1 MRTHP
6 SRQSDRA
13 SIAPVNPQEKDLA
26 AAASQIAGASRGK
39 QMAGGLTGLSS
50 QPRRR
55 RVPSRK
61 SQWQQS
67 ARLQSA
73 GPSRGVLHARQIQSP
88 RIIHTFQH
96 SCCAR
101 YALRFSSPQNAD
113 GFHLPRVHFPPLAC
127 RHILVIA
134 VGDARCA
141 GLGKYSV
148 VNVLDEHE
156 RTMAFAEI
164 ALGQIKSLRQTAIP
178 RNYEIWYVYATGYN
192 PPLNK
197 IINETLARNGR
208 LTESDLEQIYETY
221 LSHLKITDRI
231 DKVGARVIG
240 EIDDVMS
247 LITDALGVS
256 VSYDAT
262 LSEANEKLSAAG
274 DRDTV
279 KPIIEMLIKATGEM
293 RETNTALEERLTLS
307 KTEISNL
314 QQSLEAIRAES
325 LTDPLT
331 GLGNRKYFDRMIDVA
346 VQNALANN
354 EPLSLLMF
362 DIDHFKSFNDSY
374 GHLTGDQ
381 VLRLVSNSLK
391 QTIKGQ
397 DITARYGG
405 EEFAVVLPN
414 TALRQALTVADHI
427 RRAVMAKEL
436 KKKSTGEILGRV
448 TISVGVSMLKP
459 GDDTDAL
466 IERADACL
474 YVAKRNGRNRVI
486 CEVDPEYATENHG
499 QACVSKAAG

>member
-1 MRTHP
+1 
-6 SRQSDRA
+6 
-13 SIAPVNPQEKDLA
+13 L
-26 AAASQIAGASRGK
+26 
-39 QMAGGLTGLSS
+39 
-50 QPRRR
+50 
-55 RVPSRK
+55 
-61 SQWQQS
+61 
-67 ARLQSA
+67 
-73 GPSRGVLHARQIQSP
+73 
-88 RIIHTFQH
+88 
-96 SCCAR
+96 
-101 YALRFSSPQNAD
+101 
-113 GFHLPRVHFPPLAC
+113 
-127 RHILVIA
+127 
-134 VGDARCA
+134 
-141 GLGKYSV
+141 

-192 PPLNK
+192 SELNK
-197 IINETLARNGR
+197 IINETLSRNGK
-208 LTESDLEQIYETY
+208 LTEADLEQIYETY
-221 LSHLKITDRI
+221 LSQIKTTDRI
-231 DKVGARVIG
+231 DKVGSRVIG
-240 EIDDVMS
+240 EIDDVMRLIGEALGMSASFEESLSGATRQFEAARGPDEIKAVVES
-247 LITDALGVS
+247 LIRSTH
-256 VSYDAT
+256 
-262 LSEANEKLSAAG
+262 
-274 DRDTV
+274 
-279 KPIIEMLIKATGEM
+279 EM
-293 RETNTALEERLTLS
+293 RDINGALHDRLALS
-307 KTEISNL
+307 KTEISDL

-331 GLGNRKYFDRMIDVA
+331 GLGNRKYFDRSIEVE
-346 VQNALANN
+346 VGNALANG

-381 VLRLVSNSLK
+381 VLRLVGMSLK

-459 GDDTDAL
+459 GDDTNSL

-474 YVAKRNGRNRVI
+474 YAAKRNGRNRVV
-486 CEVDPEYATENHG
+486 CEVDPEYAAEI
-499 QACVSKAAG
+499 QFQVA